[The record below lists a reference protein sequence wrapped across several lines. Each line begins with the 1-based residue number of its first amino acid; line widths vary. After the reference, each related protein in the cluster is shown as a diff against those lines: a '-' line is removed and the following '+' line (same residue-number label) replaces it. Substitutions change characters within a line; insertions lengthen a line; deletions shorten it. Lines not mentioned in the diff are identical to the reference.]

1 MKTKRIKYLE
11 DYPLNWDNKGEN
23 KFDNKNQTF
32 LFSLNLKKKYDM
44 IDNKKGAIYG
54 NEGNGPYLGG
64 LSARDFS
71 IEKNIKKG

>member
-1 MKTKRIKYLE
+1 
-11 DYPLNWDNKGEN
+11 
-23 KFDNKNQTF
+23 
-32 LFSLNLKKKYDM
+32 M